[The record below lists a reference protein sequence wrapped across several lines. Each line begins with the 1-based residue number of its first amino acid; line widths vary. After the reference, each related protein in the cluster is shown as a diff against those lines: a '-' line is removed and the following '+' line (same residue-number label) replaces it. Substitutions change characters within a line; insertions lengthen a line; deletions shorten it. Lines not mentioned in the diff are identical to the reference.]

1 MEISTNEESGSSSGA
16 SLYLYGGVAV
26 DYVNSEYGT
35 GGEIH
40 IEEGS
45 EEQQPVIIGNI
56 YLTYEDEVG
65 LDQSVDPWRRLL
77 ASDWRYCRG

>member
-1 MEISTNEESGSSSGA
+1 M
-16 SLYLYGGVAV
+16 
-26 DYVNSEYGT
+26 NSEYGT

-45 EEQQPVIIGNI
+45 EAQPVIIGNI

-65 LDQSVDPWRRLL
+65 LDSLWIHGGGYLRLIGDTAAVKDLTIQSGGVLEFEIPKWTMSPLT
-77 ASDWRYCRG
+77 A